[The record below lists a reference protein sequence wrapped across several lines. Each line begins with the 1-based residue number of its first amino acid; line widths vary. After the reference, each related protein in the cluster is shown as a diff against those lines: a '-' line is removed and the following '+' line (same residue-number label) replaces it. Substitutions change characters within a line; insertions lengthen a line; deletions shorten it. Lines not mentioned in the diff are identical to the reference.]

1 MSITLQA
8 VAAILAVINGLA
20 AINGLHIHRRIKRLE
35 SAVASQASTISSQ
48 SGTIATLQSRMS
60 SKGL

>member
-8 VAAILAVINGLA
+8 VAAMLAVINGVA
-20 AINGLHIHRRIKRLE
+20 AISGLYTHRRIKRLE
-35 SAVASQASTISSQ
+35 SAVAAHAATISTQ
-48 SGTIATLQSRMS
+48 SGMIATLQSRLS